1 MISFIFFLHFIPLA
15 KAILYQTERE
25 RERGGRVEREERE
38 CVFVRERN
46 RERKRYQQKVPL
58 L

>member
-25 RERGGRVEREERE
+25 REGWESRERGERE